1 MAKLAEKGERTF
13 SPIADKLIEAV
24 SAPEVLRHEPAEE
37 KPPERKVVSMLHQDE
52 GSARQESSPQED
64 PLRELSSGKRLSLVM
79 RYHVSD
85 EEKQETEKFVHRVS
99 QAANVSITHSNL
111 MRACRDLLFQVEDRL
126 TLELS
131 RAKLKRP
138 INDKQA
144 IAFFESHLTEII
156 HAAIRQSPLPYT
168 RGGK

>member
-24 SAPEVLRHEPAEE
+24 SSPQVLPPGPTEE
-37 KPPERKVVSMLHQDE
+37 APPERKVVPMRREEEGTTHQ
-52 GSARQESSPQED
+52 QPPQEPPLVD
-64 PLRELSSGKRLSLVM
+64 PSFGKRLSLVM

-99 QAANVSITHSNL
+99 QAAEVAITHSNL

-144 IAFFESHLTEII
+144 IAFFESRLTEII
-156 HAAIRQSPLPYT
+156 HTAIRQSPLPYA

>member
-24 SAPEVLRHEPAEE
+24 SSPAVLPPAPVEE
-37 KPPERKVVSMLHQDE
+37 TPPERKIVPMRREEEGNAHQE
-52 GSARQESSPQED
+52 HPHEA
-64 PLRELSSGKRLSLVM
+64 PLAEPSFGKRLSLVM

-85 EEKQETEKFVHRVS
+85 EEKQETERFVHRVS
-99 QAANVSITHSNL
+99 QAADVAITHSNL

-144 IAFFESHLTEII
+144 IAFFESRLTEII
-156 HAAIRQSPLPYT
+156 HTAIRQSPLPYA
-168 RGGK
+168 RAGK

>member
-1 MAKLAEKGERTF
+1 MAKLAQKGERTF

-24 SAPEVLRHEPAEE
+24 SAPEILPPGPAEE
-37 KPPERKVVSMLHQDE
+37 TAPETTVVPMRREE
-52 GSARQESSPQED
+52 GNTHRESND
-64 PLRELSSGKRLSLVM
+64 AAPLAEPSFGKRLSLVM

-85 EEKQETEKFVHRVS
+85 EEKQETERFVHRVS
-99 QAANVSITHSNL
+99 QAAQVSITHSNL

-144 IAFFESHLTEII
+144 IAFFESRLTEII
-156 HAAIRQSPLPYT
+156 HIAIRQSPLPYA

>member
-24 SAPEVLRHEPAEE
+24 SAPEVIPSRPTEE
-37 KPPERKVVSMLHQDE
+37 APPERKVVSLRREEE
-52 GSARQESSPQED
+52 GNTYQEFLQEA
-64 PLRELSSGKRLSLVM
+64 PLVEPSSGKRLSLVM

-85 EEKQETEKFVHRVS
+85 EEKQETERFVHRVS
-99 QAANVSITHSNL
+99 QAADVAITHSNL

-156 HAAIRQSPLPYT
+156 HTAIRQSPLPYA

>member
-24 SAPEVLRHEPAEE
+24 SSPQVLPHGPIEE
-37 KPPERKVVSMLHQDE
+37 APPERKVVPMRREEEGTTHQE
-52 GSARQESSPQED
+52 PPQET
-64 PLRELSSGKRLSLVM
+64 PLVDLSFGKRLSLVM

-99 QAANVSITHSNL
+99 QAGEVAITHSNL

-144 IAFFESHLTEII
+144 IAFFESRLTEII
-156 HAAIRQSPLPYT
+156 HTAIRQSPLPYA

>member
-24 SAPEVLRHEPAEE
+24 SSPQVFPPGPTEE
-37 KPPERKVVSMLHQDE
+37 APPERKVAPMRREEEGNTHQE
-52 GSARQESSPQED
+52 LPQEAPLVD
-64 PLRELSSGKRLSLVM
+64 PSFGKRLSLVM

-99 QAANVSITHSNL
+99 QAAEVAITHSNL

-144 IAFFESHLTEII
+144 IAFFESRLTEII
-156 HAAIRQSPLPYT
+156 HTAIRQSPLPYA

>member
-24 SAPEVLRHEPAEE
+24 SAPEVLPSRPTEE
-37 KPPERKVVSMLHQDE
+37 APPERKVVSLRREEE
-52 GSARQESSPQED
+52 GNTYQEFPQEA
-64 PLRELSSGKRLSLVM
+64 PLVEPSSGKRLSLVM

-99 QAANVSITHSNL
+99 QAAEVAITHSNL

-144 IAFFESHLTEII
+144 IAFFESRLTEII
-156 HAAIRQSPLPYT
+156 HTAIRQSPLPYA

>member
-1 MAKLAEKGERTF
+1 MAKLAQKGERTF

-24 SAPEVLRHEPAEE
+24 SSPQVLPPGPTEE
-37 KPPERKVVSMLHQDE
+37 APPERKVVPMRREEEGTTHQE
-52 GSARQESSPQED
+52 PPQEASLVD
-64 PLRELSSGKRLSLVM
+64 PSFGKRLSLVM

-99 QAANVSITHSNL
+99 QAAEVAITHSNL

-144 IAFFESHLTEII
+144 IAFFESRLTEII
-156 HAAIRQSPLPYT
+156 HTAIRQSPLPYA

>member
-1 MAKLAEKGERTF
+1 MAKLAQKGERTF

-24 SAPEVLRHEPAEE
+24 SAPEVLPPGSTAEE
-37 KPPERKVVSMLHQDE
+37 SPPERKVVPMRREEEANTQ
-52 GSARQESSPQED
+52 QEAPHETPPAEPSF
-64 PLRELSSGKRLSLVM
+64 GKRLSLVM

-85 EEKQETEKFVHRVS
+85 EEKQETERFVYRIS
-99 QAANVSITHSNL
+99 QAAEVSITHSNL

-144 IAFFESHLTEII
+144 ITFFESRLTEII
-156 HAAIRQSPLPYT
+156 HTAIRQSPLPYA

>member
-1 MAKLAEKGERTF
+1 MAKLAEKEERTF

-24 SAPEVLRHEPAEE
+24 GAPVVP
-37 KPPERKVVSMLHQDE
+37 PPEPTEEPPPESKVVSMRRTEQDT
-52 GSARQESSPQED
+52 APQALPPQEV
-64 PLRELSSGKRLSLVM
+64 PVVEAPSEKRLSLVM

-85 EEKQETEKFVHRVS
+85 EEKQETERFVHRVS
-99 QAANVSITHSNL
+99 QAAEVAITHSNL

-131 RAKLKRP
+131 RAKLRRP

-144 IAFFESHLTEII
+144 IAFFESRLTEII
-156 HAAIRQSPLPYT
+156 HTAIRQSPLPYA

>member
-1 MAKLAEKGERTF
+1 MAKLAQKGERTF

-24 SAPEVLRHEPAEE
+24 SAPEVPPSGPAEE
-37 KPPERKVVSMLHQDE
+37 SPPERKVVPMRREEEGNTHQE
-52 GSARQESSPQED
+52 PPHEA
-64 PLRELSSGKRLSLVM
+64 PLAEPSFGKRLSLVM

-85 EEKQETEKFVHRVS
+85 EEKQETERFVHRIS
-99 QAANVSITHSNL
+99 QAAEVSITHSNL

-144 IAFFESHLTEII
+144 IAFFESRLTEII
-156 HAAIRQSPLPYT
+156 HTAIRQSPLPYA

>member
-1 MAKLAEKGERTF
+1 M
-13 SPIADKLIEAV
+13 
-24 SAPEVLRHEPAEE
+24 LR
-37 KPPERKVVSMLHQDE
+37 QDE
-52 GSARQESSPQED
+52 GNARPELSPQET
-64 PLRELSSGKRLSLVM
+64 PLREPSLGKRLSLVM

-85 EEKQETEKFVHRVS
+85 EEKQETERFVHRVS
-99 QAANVSITHSNL
+99 QAADVSITHSNL
-111 MRACRDLLFQVEDRL
+111 TRACRDLLFQVEDRL

-144 IAFFESHLTEII
+144 IAFFESRLTEVI

>member
-13 SPIADKLIEAV
+13 SPIAEKLIEAV
-24 SAPEVLRHEPAEE
+24 SAPAVLAPEPPEE
-37 KPPERKVVSMLHQDE
+37 TPPERTVVPMRREEEGTTHQE
-52 GSARQESSPQED
+52 PPREAPLVD
-64 PLRELSSGKRLSLVM
+64 PSFGKRLSLVM

-99 QAANVSITHSNL
+99 QAAEVAITHSNL

-144 IAFFESHLTEII
+144 IAFFESRLTEII
-156 HAAIRQSPLPYT
+156 HTAIRQSPLPYA
-168 RGGK
+168 RGGR

>member
-24 SAPEVLRHEPAEE
+24 SVPEARSPELSEDM
-37 KPPERKVVSMLHQDE
+37 PPEKKVVEIRPEPEGRHQR
-52 GSARQESSPQED
+52 GFHPED
-64 PLRELSSGKRLSLVM
+64 VPFAEASLGKRLSLIM
-79 RYHVSD
+79 RYHVSE
-85 EEKQETEKFVHRVS
+85 EEKQETEKFVRRIS
-99 QAANVSITHSNL
+99 DTANVAITHSNL

-126 TLELS
+126 ALELS

-144 IAFFESHLTEII
+144 IAFFEARLTEII
-156 HAAIRQSPLPYT
+156 HSAIRQSPLPYA

>member
-24 SAPEVLRHEPAEE
+24 SSPQVLPPGPTEE
-37 KPPERKVVSMLHQDE
+37 APPERKVVPMRREEEGTTHQKP
-52 GSARQESSPQED
+52 PQEALLVD
-64 PLRELSSGKRLSLVM
+64 PSFGKRLSLVM

-99 QAANVSITHSNL
+99 QAAEVAITHSNL
-111 MRACRDLLFQVEDRL
+111 MRACRDLLFQVEDRF

-144 IAFFESHLTEII
+144 IAFFESRLTEII
-156 HAAIRQSPLPYT
+156 HTAIRQSPLPYA
-168 RGGK
+168 RGGR

>member
-1 MAKLAEKGERTF
+1 MAKLAEHGESTF
-13 SPIADKLIEAV
+13 SPIADKLIQAV
-24 SAPEVLRHEPAEE
+24 GAPPARPPEPTEETPPESTMVSRRRDPAEQAYQRVFPNE
-37 KPPERKVVSMLHQDE
+37 SAVVEVPSE
-52 GSARQESSPQED
+52 
-64 PLRELSSGKRLSLVM
+64 KRLSVVM

-85 EEKQETEKFVHRVS
+85 DEKQETERFVHRLS
-99 QAANVSITHSNL
+99 QASEVAITHSNL

-131 RAKLKRP
+131 RTKLKRP

-144 IAFFESHLTEII
+144 IAFFESRLTEII
-156 HAAIRQSPLPYT
+156 HTAIRQSPLPYA

>member
-24 SAPEVLRHEPAEE
+24 SSPLVLPSEPTEE
-37 KPPERKVVSMLHQDE
+37 KPPERKIVPMRREEE
-52 GSARQESSPQED
+52 GNAYQELPHEA
-64 PLRELSSGKRLSLVM
+64 PLAEPSFGKRLSLVM

-85 EEKQETEKFVHRVS
+85 EEKQETERFVHRVS
-99 QAANVSITHSNL
+99 QAAEVSITHSNL

-144 IAFFESHLTEII
+144 IAFFESRLTEII
-156 HAAIRQSPLPYT
+156 HTAIRQSPLPYA
-168 RGGK
+168 RAGK

>member
-24 SAPEVLRHEPAEE
+24 SSPAVLPPEPAEE
-37 KPPERKVVSMLHQDE
+37 TPTERKVVPMRREEAGNAHQE
-52 GSARQESSPQED
+52 LPQES
-64 PLRELSSGKRLSLVM
+64 PLVEPSLGKRLSLVM

-85 EEKQETEKFVHRVS
+85 EEKQETERFVHRVS
-99 QAANVSITHSNL
+99 QAAEVAITHSNL
-111 MRACRDLLFQVEDRL
+111 MRACRDVLFQVEDRL

-144 IAFFESHLTEII
+144 IAFFESRLTEII
-156 HAAIRQSPLPYT
+156 HTAIRQSPLPYA

>member
-24 SAPEVLRHEPAEE
+24 GAPVVL
-37 KPPERKVVSMLHQDE
+37 PPEPTEETPPESKVVSMRRGEKETASQALPPPE
-52 GSARQESSPQED
+52 APVMEATSE
-64 PLRELSSGKRLSLVM
+64 KRLSLVM
-79 RYHVSD
+79 RYHVSN
-85 EEKQETEKFVHRVS
+85 EEKQETERFVYRVS
-99 QAANVSITHSNL
+99 QAAEAAITHSNL

-144 IAFFESHLTEII
+144 IAFFESRLTEVI

>member
-24 SAPEVLRHEPAEE
+24 GAPAMSPPEPTEE
-37 KPPERKVVSMLHQDE
+37 TPPERKVVSMRRAAEQPVHQ
-52 GSARQESSPQED
+52 
-64 PLRELSSGKRLSLVM
+64 ELLPKEIPVVEAPSEQRLSLVM

-85 EEKQETEKFVHRVS
+85 EEKQETERFVHRVS
-99 QAANVSITHSNL
+99 QAANVAITHSNL

-144 IAFFESHLTEII
+144 IAFFESRLTEII
-156 HAAIRQSPLPYT
+156 HTAIRQSPLPYT

>member
-24 SAPEVLRHEPAEE
+24 SSPQVFPPGPTEE
-37 KPPERKVVSMLHQDE
+37 APPERKVVPMRREEEGNTHQE
-52 GSARQESSPQED
+52 LPPEPPLVD
-64 PLRELSSGKRLSLVM
+64 PSFGKRLSLVM

-99 QAANVSITHSNL
+99 QAAEMAITHSNL

-156 HAAIRQSPLPYT
+156 HTAIRQSPLPYA

>member
-24 SAPEVLRHEPAEE
+24 SAPEVLPPERTEE
-37 KPPERKVVSMLHQDE
+37 KPPERKIVSMRREEE
-52 GSARQESSPQED
+52 GNTYHELPQEA
-64 PLRELSSGKRLSLVM
+64 PLMEPSLGKRLSLVM

-85 EEKQETEKFVHRVS
+85 DEKQETERFVHRVS
-99 QAANVSITHSNL
+99 QAADVSVTHSNL

-144 IAFFESHLTEII
+144 IAFFESRLTEII
-156 HAAIRQSPLPYT
+156 HAAIRQSPLPYA
-168 RGGK
+168 RGGR

>member
-24 SAPEVLRHEPAEE
+24 SAPPVLAPEPAEE
-37 KPPERKVVSMLHQDE
+37 APPERKVVPMRREDDGKAHQE
-52 GSARQESSPQED
+52 LAEEAPLAD
-64 PLRELSSGKRLSLVM
+64 PSLGKRLSLVM

-85 EEKQETEKFVHRVS
+85 EEKQETERFVHRVS
-99 QAANVSITHSNL
+99 QAAEVAITHSNL

-144 IAFFESHLTEII
+144 IAFFESRLTEII
-156 HAAIRQSPLPYT
+156 HTAIRQSPLPYA
-168 RGGK
+168 RAGK